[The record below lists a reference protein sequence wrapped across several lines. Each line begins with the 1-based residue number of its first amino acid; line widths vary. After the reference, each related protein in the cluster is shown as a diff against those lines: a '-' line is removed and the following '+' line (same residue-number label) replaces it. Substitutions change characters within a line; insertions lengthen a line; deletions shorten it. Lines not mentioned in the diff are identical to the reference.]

1 MKVTVW
7 YDDTSMEKGFIVD
20 SVDKD
25 GNSKTVEAFDDL
37 ISAVRF
43 GVDFAKKNNLLL
55 RTTPKAG
62 EQVNGR
68 R

>member
-43 GVDFAKKNNLLL
+43 GVDFAKKNNFLFENN
-55 RTTPKAG
+55 T
-62 EQVNGR
+62 QSW
-68 R
+68 

>member
-43 GVDFAKKNNLLL
+43 GAEYAKNNNLAFENS
-55 RTTPKAG
+55 TQG
-62 EQVNGR
+62 W
-68 R
+68 

>member
-7 YDDTSMEKGFIVD
+7 YDDTSMEKAFIVD
-20 SVDKD
+20 SVDKH

-43 GVDFAKKNNLLL
+43 GVNFAKENNLPFEN
-55 RTTPKAG
+55 TTQG
-62 EQVNGR
+62 W
-68 R
+68 